1 MQRRTD
7 VNLGVG
13 SMSVPTDRT
22 HGRDRSDG
30 ASAPA
35 RGSGGSQP
43 RSARLDQIAAA
54 DPASADLIRRL
65 LGIAVRNLPQSI
77 SAGQFAFRLDGRRQS
92 DGTWLLTPAGTSP
105 RYAAIAALGLLRLP
119 EPGQRSV
126 LGESCSDLVGR
137 LTARLEEVSGLGDL
151 AMLTWAAAECGHD
164 VLPQALA
171 RLGQLD
177 DPQRPAAVVDAA
189 WVVSALV
196 AARGSAGVEQH
207 LERARSRLLAARDV
221 LYPHVTGD
229 GQPWFRSHV
238 GSFADQVYPLQALAR
253 LHHSADDPQALAAAA
268 AVAAAVCAAQG
279 EAGQWWWHYD
289 SRSGAVVE
297 GYPVYS
303 VHQHAMAPMALLD
316 LGEAGGDAHLESI
329 ARGLRWLASPPET
342 AEALI
347 LDEPATT
354 WRKVARPDHRKA
366 VRGLRAASTR
376 IHPGWRLPVLD
387 KVFPAGV
394 VDYECRPYELGW
406 LLMTWLS

>member
-1 MQRRTD
+1 
-7 VNLGVG
+7 
-13 SMSVPTDRT
+13 MSVPTD
-22 HGRDRSDG
+22 HAPGGDRFDG
-30 ASAPA
+30 APAPA
-35 RGSGGSQP
+35 RAAGGSQP

-54 DPASADLIRRL
+54 DPASAELIRRL
-65 LGIAVRNLPQSI
+65 LGIAVRNLPKSI

-92 DGTWLLTPAGTSP
+92 DGTWLLVPAGTST

-119 EPGQRSV
+119 EPGQLSV
-126 LGESCSDLVGR
+126 LGEPCSNLVGR
-137 LTARLEEVSGLGDL
+137 LTAHLDEVSGLGDL
-151 AMLTWAAAECGHD
+151 AMLTWAAAQAGHD
-164 VLPQALA
+164 VLPRALA

-177 DPQRPAAVVDAA
+177 DPQRPAPVVDAA

-196 AARGSAGVEQH
+196 AARKSADVEQH
-207 LERARSRLLAARDV
+207 LERARSRLLAARGAA
-221 LYPHVTGD
+221 YPHVIGD
-229 GQPWFRSHV
+229 GQPWYRGHV

-253 LHHSADDPQALAAAA
+253 LHHSADDPEALAAANC
-268 AVAAAVCAAQG
+268 VAATICAAQG

-289 SRSGAVVE
+289 SRTGGVVE

-316 LGEAGGDAHLESI
+316 LADAGGDAHLESI
-329 ARGLRWLASPPET
+329 SRGLHWLARPPET
-342 AEALI
+342 TEALI

-376 IHPGWRLPVLD
+376 IHPGWRLPMLD